1 MFKSVLY
8 TNTKY
13 YKLKINRKMTKF
25 RVLKVYVDIVE
36 AETKEEAETLFNYSD
51 ADEDFTLDV
60 IELNENG
67 EEIED

>member
-1 MFKSVLY
+1 LVKPL
-8 TNTKY
+8 N
-13 YKLKINRKMTKF
+13 KLK
-25 RVLKVYVDIVE
+25 
-36 AETKEEAETLFNYSD
+36 AETLFNYSD